1 MRTMTAS
8 DIKTLIGEVAA
19 RHGVTLHPDDPAFV
33 LVTVNQLV
41 LEQAIAELVQ
51 RAQEMLTE
59 FDRSAGRVQA
69 RAGSALAGEVRKAS
83 AEIRQGLRHEIAE
96 AITTIH
102 SPRQSTTLAQNT
114 IDYRWLSV
122 GAIAGSLLILVGIL
136 IGHVAALG
144 G

>member
-1 MRTMTAS
+1 
-8 DIKTLIGEVAA
+8 
-19 RHGVTLHPDDPAFV
+19 
-33 LVTVNQLV
+33 VTVNQLV

-59 FDRSAGRVQA
+59 FDRSAGRLQA

-96 AITTIH
+96 AIMTIH
-102 SPRQSTTLAQNT
+102 SPRQSTALAQNT

-122 GAIAGSLLILVGIL
+122 GVIAGSLLILVGIL

>member
-1 MRTMTAS
+1 MTAP

-19 RHGVTLHPDDPAFV
+19 RHGVTLRPDDPAFV

-41 LEQAIAELVQ
+41 LEQAIAELVE
-51 RAQEMLTE
+51 RAKEMMTE

-69 RAGSALAGEVRKAS
+69 RAGGVLAGEVRKAT

-96 AITTIH
+96 AIRTIH
-102 SPRQSTTLAQNT
+102 SPGQSAPHVPNT
-114 IDYRWLSV
+114 VDYRWLSV
-122 GAIAGSLLILVGIL
+122 GAFAASLLILIGIL
-136 IGHVAALG
+136 ISHVAALG